1 MDSSFFLV
9 FCAAT
14 ALTIFLRT
22 AAGEPIAA
30 RYPDIWNLNTRVCD
44 DCWFFCRHLTL
55 LPACFVQVC
64 SAPQHQQGGNM
75 KFPFNSMRA
84 LSVAVAL
91 LGCGVQG
98 GALAAGLAQGPSR
111 IEAAGQEEG
120 V

>member
-1 MDSSFFLV
+1 
-9 FCAAT
+9 
-14 ALTIFLRT
+14 
-22 AAGEPIAA
+22 
-30 RYPDIWNLNTRVCD
+30 
-44 DCWFFCRHLTL
+44 
-55 LPACFVQVC
+55 
-64 SAPQHQQGGNM
+64 M